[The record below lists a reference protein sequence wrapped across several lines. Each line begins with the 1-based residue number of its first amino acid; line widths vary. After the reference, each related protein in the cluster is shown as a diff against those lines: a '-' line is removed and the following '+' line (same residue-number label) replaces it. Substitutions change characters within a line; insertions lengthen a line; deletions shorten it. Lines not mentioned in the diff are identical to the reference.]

1 MLEQVLEILS
11 KAVVKDIVVYNM
23 NEVSPFYDYFVIGSV
38 NSNRQ
43 GSAAINYLKKDII
56 TIGGNVKSFSSSNE
70 SGWFLIDLGEV
81 VVHIFVGDERFVYN
95 LDGMYN
101 HLPKQF
107 IED

>member
-1 MLEQVLEILS
+1 MEILS

-23 NEVSPFYDYFVIGSV
+23 SDFSPFYDYFVVGSV

-43 GSAAINYLKKDII
+43 GAAAINYLKKDISLV
-56 TIGGNVKSFSSSNE
+56 GGNVKSFSSSNE
-70 SGWFLIDLGEV
+70 SGWFLIDLGDV
-81 VVHIFVGDERFVYN
+81 VVHFFVGDERYIYN
-95 LDGMYN
+95 LDAMYS